1 MKLVK
6 LLIASLLVMSI
17 QPIHSMAYLK
27 SWWGSNQTP
36 EQRAQEATLALQKLS
51 TYRPSSIGESWKI
64 PKIKQLIQ
72 DGANPNIPNAD
83 GDYPLILVAG
93 EHWPELLSLL
103 LEKNVDPNVQNSNGS
118 TALLA
123 ALQHTIENAGDYER
137 KKQIVHLL
145 LEKQAD
151 PNIRNN
157 GVSPL
162 SAAIWFLDKPEL
174 VKLLLDYGA
183 NPFNTDQQ
191 GLSDRDLGL
200 QSQNPEIR
208 KLLSGYGIQK
218 LP

>member
-17 QPIHSMAYLK
+17 EPIHSMAYIN
-27 SWWGSNQTP
+27 SWLGRNQTP
-36 EQRAQEATLALQKLS
+36 EQKAQEATLALQKLS
-51 TYRPSSIGESWKI
+51 TYRPSSTGESWKI

-72 DGANPNIPNAD
+72 DGANSNIPNAD

-93 EHWPELLSLL
+93 EHWPDLVSLL
-103 LEKNVDPNVQNSNGS
+103 LEKNANPNVQNSNGN
-118 TALLA
+118 TALLS
-123 ALQHTIENAGDYER
+123 ALLHTIGVAGDYER
-137 KKQIVHLL
+137 KKQIVHML

-151 PNIRNN
+151 PNLRNN

-162 SAAIWFLDKPEL
+162 SAVIAFLDKPEL

-183 NPFNTDQQ
+183 NPLNTDQQ